1 MLFVGSRNLV
11 LMNLN
16 ISCDYL
22 HGQSLV
28 IILDPEIKK
37 YFGFRGV
44 RFLQLLP
51 QLLHLS
57 NASRSATTRLDDFLR
72 SIEPQPVLLKGRVS
86 ARRRSRSQ
94 VILVKSDRQR
104 RVGGEDELGITLAP
118 VPVSG

>member
-44 RFLQLLP
+44 KNMPR
-51 QLLHLS
+51 
-57 NASRSATTRLDDFLR
+57 ASRKSVGCVLELDG
-72 SIEPQPVLLKGRVS
+72 SVLIF
-86 ARRRSRSQ
+86 AM
-94 VILVKSDRQR
+94 
-104 RVGGEDELGITLAP
+104 
-118 VPVSG
+118 